1 MKHLNKNPTPII
13 PIPYSDKV
21 ELWMK
26 REDLVH
32 EGVSGNKFWKLYYNV
47 INYMESK
54 PKNPMLIS
62 FGGAFSNHITALS
75 ALGNE
80 LNIPTLGIIRGDELK
95 DSWYQNPTLKR
106 ASERGMQFHFVSREL
121 YRDKEKL
128 STEFQNQFPDAL
140 VIPEGG
146 SNELAVKGIAMMLDE
161 RTKDFDYLCTAVG
174 TGGTVA
180 GLSLFAENHQ
190 KVLGFQVV
198 KDNSVPP
205 KVQEWSSRTNV
216 DFLDASGRGYA
227 KVTEELIDFINE
239 FNETYQIPLEPIY
252 TGKMMQKIFHLI
264 DEDFFP
270 KGSRILAF
278 HTGGLQ
284 AIAGMNASLIRKD
297 KRPIQ
302 NQ

>member
-75 ALGNE
+75 ALGEE

>member
-161 RTKDFDYLCTAVG
+161 RTKDVDYLCTAVG

>member
-1 MKHLNKNPTPII
+1 MKHLSKNPTPIV
-13 PIPYSDKV
+13 PIPYSYKV

-32 EGVSGNKFWKLYYNV
+32 EGISGNKFWKLYYNL
-47 INYMESK
+47 INYIESK
-54 PKNPMLIS
+54 PKNPLLIS
-62 FGGAFSNHITALS
+62 FGGAFSNHIAALS
-75 ALGNE
+75 ALGEE

-95 DSWYQNPTLKR
+95 DSWHQNPTLKQ
-106 ASERGMQFHFVSREL
+106 ASERGMRFHFVSREA
-121 YRDKEKL
+121 YRDKESLTVK
-128 STEFQNQFPDAL
+128 FQNQFPGAL

-205 KVQEWSSRTNV
+205 KVQEWSSRKNV
-216 DFLDASGRGYA
+216 DFWDASGRGYA
-227 KVTEELIDFINE
+227 KVTEELITFINE

-270 KGSRILAF
+270 QGSRILAF

-284 AIAGMNASLIRKD
+284 AIEGTNASLIRKD

>member
-1 MKHLNKNPTPII
+1 MKHLSKNPTPIV

-32 EGVSGNKFWKLYYNV
+32 EGISGNKFWKLYYNV
-47 INYMESK
+47 ITYLESEA
-54 PKNPMLIS
+54 KNPMLIS
-62 FGGAFSNHITALS
+62 FGGAFSNHIAALS
-75 ALGNE
+75 ALGEE

-95 DSWYQNPTLKR
+95 DSWQQNPTLKR
-106 ASERGMQFHFVSREL
+106 ASERGMQFHFVSREA
-121 YRDKEKL
+121 YRDKESLTVK
-128 STEFQNQFPDAL
+128 FQNQFPEAL

-205 KVQEWSSRTNV
+205 KVQEWSSRKNV
-216 DFLDASGRGYA
+216 DFWDASGRGYA
-227 KVTEELIDFINE
+227 KVTEELIAFINE
-239 FNETYQIPLEPIY
+239 FNERCQIPLELIY
-252 TGKMMQKIFHLI
+252 TGKMMKKIFDLI

-270 KGSRILAF
+270 RGSRILAF

-284 AIAGMNASLIRKD
+284 AIEGMNASLIRKD